1 MCLGWGNYAPEQA
14 PPARIPPH
22 TARSRPFSEQ
32 LNAHSEQL
40 NATMGLYGTN
50 LVAFTLTSDQ
60 IYNPLNQMSN
70 APSEILND
78 IYTSFTKYPP
88 FFSAP

>member
-1 MCLGWGNYAPEQA
+1 
-14 PPARIPPH
+14 
-22 TARSRPFSEQ
+22 
-32 LNAHSEQL
+32 
-40 NATMGLYGTN
+40 MGLYGTN